1 MKSKFVVFLL
11 FLSLTVVLKGQSIFT
26 LDLQHKNQL
35 YLKGGIHPNLGT
47 RLGYARNVTAFKTQ
61 LSLYGEL
68 NKALFRPFKDNAEIR
83 LGGVAP
89 LLHHHK
95 FRLINEGFATGG
107 VLKTTHFHSTRFTIG
122 DELDYGYYGAK
133 WRINLSVQYQW
144 IFLSK
149 IQPTEYYRDTFYP
162 EAKESWY
169 RGNGGFFLLGLETA
183 WLIGKRL
190 DLVFWFKYPSSQG
203 GNSLMGSPAHAALEI
218 GWRF

>member
-1 MKSKFVVFLL
+1 MKNRCLFFFL
-11 FLSLTVVLKGQSIFT
+11 FCSLTAILNGQSIFT
-26 LDLQHKNQL
+26 LDTQYKSQV

-47 RLGYARNVTAFKTQ
+47 RLGYTRNISTFNRQ
-61 LSLYGEL
+61 ISLYGEL
-68 NKALFRPFKDNAEIR
+68 NKALFRPIKENAEVR
-83 LGGVAP
+83 LGGIVP
-89 LLHHHK
+89 LSGRQKLK
-95 FRLINEGFATGG
+95 LINEVFTTAGI
-107 VLKTTHFHSTRFTIG
+107 LETTHFQSTRFTIG

-133 WRINLSVQYQW
+133 WRINLSLQYQW

-149 IQPTEYYRDTFYP
+149 IKPTEFYRETFYP

-169 RGNGGFFLLGLETA
+169 RGNGGFFLFGLETG

-203 GNSLMGSPAHAALEI
+203 GHSLMGSPAHAALEI